1 MKEEDIFEGFEKL
14 DPESKVRTLAK
25 MNQMQKEEEEKRQK
39 GASEAS
45 KKLPELYS
53 VKEAAQR
60 MHVSEQTIHNWK
72 DSGKIKFRKIGGSIR
87 FTYEDLL
94 GFCRGFD
101 RNLVACMENNIYVDK
116 VTREVVLFEKDKIY
130 KIINENKIWITLFST
145 KWERSARFS
154 MKRFGKFF
162 RKAEDWEIDRIHFNF
177 DDLS

>member
-1 MKEEDIFEGFEKL
+1 
-14 DPESKVRTLAK
+14 
-25 MNQMQKEEEEKRQK
+25 MQKEEEEKRQK
-39 GASEAS
+39 VASEAS

-101 RNLVACMENNIYVDK
+101 RYLAACLEDNIYVDK
-116 VTREVVLFEKDKIY
+116 ETRDATLFEKDKIY
-130 KIINENKIWITLFST
+130 KIISENKIWLTLFST
-145 KWERSARFS
+145 KWEHTARFS
-154 MKRFGKFF
+154 RKRFGKFF
-162 RKAEDWEIDRIHFNF
+162 RNAEDWEIDQIKFNLN
-177 DDLS
+177 DLS